1 MNINKINDIVI
12 MERKIIETINT
23 KVIIGAAILLYVTKG
38 WLPSFERI
46 NRYFTIQNMI
56 IFFIVYLVFNNLSTK
71 NTNKV
76 VDLFNFQHK
85 YFDRPLFYGL
95 LFLFIYFVLIKKRD
109 TDNIKDE
116 EIYN

>member
-1 MNINKINDIVI
+1 MKQLIQK
-12 MERKIIETINT
+12 
-23 KVIIGAAILLYVTKG
+23 LLYVTKG

-85 YFDRPLFYGL
+85 YFGRPFFYISL
-95 LFLFIYFVLIKKRD
+95 LLFIYILFKKRD
-109 TDNIKDE
+109 THNIEDDE
-116 EIYN
+116 KY